1 MKVKWVKATNVVIIN
16 KLIKDGYLLFSAKR
30 ENGEDE
36 PTLVF
41 IKDEGKEK

>member
-16 KLIKDGYLLFSAKR
+16 KLIKDGYTLHSARR
-30 ENGEDE
+30 ESGEDE

-41 IKDEGKEK
+41 IKDEEKEK

>member
-16 KLIKDGYLLFSAKR
+16 KLIKDGYTLFSAKR
-30 ENGEDE
+30 ENEENE

-41 IKDEGKEK
+41 IKDEDKEK